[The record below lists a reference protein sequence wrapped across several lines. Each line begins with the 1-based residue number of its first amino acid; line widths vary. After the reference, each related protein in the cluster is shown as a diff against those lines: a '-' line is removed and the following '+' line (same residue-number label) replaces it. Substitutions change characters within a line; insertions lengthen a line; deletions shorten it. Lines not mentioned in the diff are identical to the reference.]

1 MERQKGPL
9 EILIGVALFGSLW
22 GALEATVGGL
32 LHLVHFPYTGAIMAN
47 IGFTIMAAAVAI
59 YGRASLPLG
68 IGLVAA
74 SFKLLD
80 VLLLSLS
87 PLARGVVNPAVAIIL
102 EALAFQ
108 LVVSLLWKPY
118 LKSRLVRS
126 GAGLLGMHLAY
137 LGIASVF
144 FYGLRQGP
152 REVLTLRELLSF
164 ALRDGLLAGGLA
176 LLAVPLGQRLGE
188 LLMRVRERLVLTSP
202 RLYYGSAISVVAL
215 CWLAAALSLL

>member
-1 MERQKGPL
+1 MERQKGSL

-59 YGRASLPLG
+59 YGRPSLPLG

-152 REVLTLRELLSF
+152 REVLSF

-188 LLMRVRERLVLTSP
+188 LLMRVREGLVLTSP
-202 RLYYGSAISVVAL
+202 RLYYGSAIGMVAL